1 MPSSTRLDKETEE
14 ILKKVADYLQVTK
27 SQIVR
32 ESIKEYC
39 VKIIEE
45 KKRTPWDIYQSIH
58 KAGGSG
64 YGKRVLMSREILRK
78 KLEETRK
85 RWSS

>member
-1 MPSSTRLDKETEE
+1 MPSSTRLDKDTEE
-14 ILKKVADYLQVTK
+14 VLKKAADYLGKTK

-58 KAGGSG
+58 KAGGSSH
-64 YGKRVLMSREILRK
+64 GKRVLMSKEILRK